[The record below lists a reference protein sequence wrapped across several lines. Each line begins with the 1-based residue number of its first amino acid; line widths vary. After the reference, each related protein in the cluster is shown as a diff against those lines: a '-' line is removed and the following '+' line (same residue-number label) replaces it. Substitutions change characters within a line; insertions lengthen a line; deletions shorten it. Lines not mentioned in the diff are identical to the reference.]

1 MDNIT
6 IQVGKNIRRLRRHR
20 GLSQEQL
27 AERADL
33 HRVFVGQVE
42 RGEKC
47 PSILTLEK
55 IAQALE
61 VEAGELLK
69 RTCQNP

>member
-6 IQVGKNIRRLRRHR
+6 IQVGKNIRHLRRNR

-33 HRVFVGQVE
+33 HRVYVGQVE

-61 VEAGELLK
+61 VETGELLK
-69 RTCQNP
+69 RSC